1 MKSPVSNLIAGRG
14 FSLVELMVAVA
25 ILSVL
30 SATALPR
37 YFNQVQKTRQN
48 EAATNVSQIQTTI
61 ASFVNEMGVL
71 PVSWSDLNKITPLM
85 TPEGPA
91 NQKNFSA
98 ISLAGAG
105 CSNSQEINCYLID
118 ASEQNQIFTLRAS
131 SRNNDAAPYNVIACI
146 DLRTGAT
153 DLKKGSHQKA
163 AALEQ
168 LRCVRPENE

>member
-1 MKSPVSNLIAGRG
+1 
-14 FSLVELMVAVA
+14 MVKTKKHIFASQHLA
-25 ILSVL
+25 KHVL
-30 SATALPR
+30 ALCI
-37 YFNQVQKTRQN
+37 QLGAK
-48 EAATNVSQIQTTI
+48 AATSVSQIQTTI

-71 PVSWSDLNKITPLM
+71 PVSWSDLNKITPIM

-105 CSNSQEINCYLID
+105 CSNSEEINCYLID

-131 SRNNDAAPYNVIACI
+131 SKNNDAAPYNVVACI

-153 DLKKGSHQKA
+153 DLKKGSYQKA

-168 LRCVRPENE
+168 LRCIRPENE

>member
-1 MKSPVSNLIAGRG
+1 MKSSVSSSTAGGG

-48 EAATNVSQIQTTI
+48 EAATTVLQIQTTI

-91 NQKNFSA
+91 NQNDFSA
-98 ISLAGAG
+98 ISLSGAG
-105 CSNSQEINCYLID
+105 CSNSQEINCYLIE
-118 ASEQNQIFTLRAS
+118 ASEKNQIFTLKAS
-131 SRNNDAAPYNVIACI
+131 SKNSDADSYNVVACI

-163 AALEQ
+163 AAFEQ
-168 LRCVRPENE
+168 LRCIRPENE